1 VIFKKKHFK
10 NTESREAL
18 GACLLMENILNKLR
32 QDNRFEE
39 LVGFKQELQKRID
52 NDLSFLEKA
61 EELLLKHRS

>member
-1 VIFKKKHFK
+1 
-10 NTESREAL
+10 
-18 GACLLMENILNKLR
+18 MENILNKLR